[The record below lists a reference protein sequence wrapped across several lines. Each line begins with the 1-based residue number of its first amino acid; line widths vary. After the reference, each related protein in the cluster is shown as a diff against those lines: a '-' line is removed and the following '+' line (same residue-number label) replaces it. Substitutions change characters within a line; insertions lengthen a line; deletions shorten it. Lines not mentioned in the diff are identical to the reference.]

1 MYTFFKRFLDIT
13 LAIIIII
20 TIGWMLLFIFLVYKS
35 LYRAPF
41 FFIQKRLGK
50 NKKSFK
56 LIKIRT
62 MKINTMEKPTH
73 RLLSKDVTKIGFFL
87 RKLKVD
93 EIPQI
98 INVLKGDMSFVGP
111 RPCLNIQEKLISER
125 EKFNIFSIKPGISGL
140 AQINKV
146 DMSNPEALVK
156 YEYSY
161 LKKRSF
167 SFDLLIIFYTIIGK
181 GTGDAL
187 KKN

>member
-13 LAIIIII
+13 LVIIIIV
-20 TIGWMLLFIFLVYKS
+20 TIGWILLSIFLIYKS
-35 LYRAPF
+35 FNDDPF
-41 FFIQKRLGK
+41 FFTQERLGE

-62 MKINTMEKPTH
+62 MKINTQEKPTH
-73 RLLSKDVTKIGFFL
+73 KLLSKDVTKIGMLL

-98 INVLKGDMSFVGP
+98 INVLRGDMSFVGP
-111 RPCLNIQEKLISER
+111 RPCLHIQKELISER

-146 DMSNPEALVK
+146 DMSNPEVLVK